1 MSVLKNG
8 SFDFLSLL
16 GLIVHVIDWGQ
27 KFKFAHVHIWK
38 RQRHHHDFFFFFC
51 GWRGGEGGGGGGQS
65 WFAVT
70 DVWIM
75 SYMYST
81 VIHAL

>member
-1 MSVLKNG
+1 MI
-8 SFDFLSLL
+8 FLLFL
-16 GLIVHVIDWGQ
+16 WVG
-27 KFKFAHVHIWK
+27 
-38 RQRHHHDFFFFFC
+38 
-51 GWRGGEGGGGGGQS
+51 GGEGEGGGGGQS